1 MAAQADL
8 RRGDVREWL
17 KVAQEKGQNE
27 TSREGKTV
35 WRGETHRSVEGF
47 AAPLRIVFEVTER
60 TTKDGQY
67 LLVPEDVFVLR
78 SLQSLGRSMEKSL
91 SGVYDPRYAGGWV
104 KGDLLSLSAGILQKE
119 GEVRLKNAFSRRI

>member
-17 KVAQEKGQNE
+17 KVAQEKGQKE

-67 LLVPEDVFVLR
+67 LLVPKVEVDTYWTSLEDDPYPIVLLYQDHGTCEQFDGRLSCTLFHCPVF
-78 SLQSLGRSMEKSL
+78 GE
-91 SGVYDPRYAGGWV
+91 YC
-104 KGDLLSLSAGILQKE
+104 SAH
-119 GEVRLKNAFSRRI
+119 